1 MNTTRVTAGPSTL
14 VALSLIA
21 TVAVTTVAINL
32 LSRFQ
37 PLADRIQA
45 RDLARFVRGEEF
57 FPNRGNFIEFED
69 RLLVEEIPGADYSH
83 GGVYF
88 FGASDLKWALET
100 WELPPDIRPLV
111 HNYGVGALSHVLELQ
126 YLRFLIEDEH
136 LLKAGG
142 DKTQI
147 ILAVSWSNAVSW
159 APEAYFGPLWRRH
172 GLYTYTAEGGIHEAS
187 LSPFARRLRTE
198 RARCSGFVGGNFNRL
213 ARWIMTS
220 LGLPL
225 EASDQIKDPAE
236 ISAWVHTSVHLPA
249 ASVEKQVRAFDD
261 LLDYLQAQ
269 GVGVTVVFLPHRR
282 AFDEL
287 PLVGVYHDEVT
298 RICRARSVET
308 VDLSHALSEDEY
320 WDMGHP
326 NYRGLRKTHAALM
339 EVAAPQ
345 LARITARP

>member
-1 MNTTRVTAGPSTL
+1 VNTTHATAGTPTL

-21 TVAVTTVAINL
+21 TVGVTTIAIDL
-32 LSRFQ
+32 LARFQ

-69 RLLVEEIPGADYSH
+69 RLLVDEIPGADYSR
-83 GGVYF
+83 GGIYF

-100 WELPPDIRPLV
+100 WEVPGEIRPFV
-111 HNYGVGALSHVLELQ
+111 HNYGLGALSHALELQ
-126 YLRFLIEDEH
+126 FLRFLIEDEH
-136 LLKAGG
+136 LLKAGA

-147 ILAVSWSNAVSW
+147 ILGVSWSNAVSW
-159 APEAYFGPLWRRH
+159 SPEAYFGPLWRRH
-172 GLYTYTAEGGIHEAS
+172 GLYTYTAEGGIHEAP
-187 LSPFARRLRTE
+187 LSRVQRRLRTE

-225 EASDQIKDPAE
+225 EASDQIKEPAE
-236 ISAWVHTSVHLPA
+236 VSAWVHTNVHLPS

-261 LLDYLQAQ
+261 LLAYLQAQ

-308 VDLSHALSEDEY
+308 VDLSHALSEDEF

-326 NYRGLRKTHAALM
+326 TYRGLQKTHAALM
-339 EVAAPQ
+339 QVAAPY
-345 LARITARP
+345 LARIAPRP

>member
-1 MNTTRVTAGPSTL
+1 MTTTRAAAGTSTL

-21 TVAVTTVAINL
+21 TVAVTTVAIDL
-32 LSRFQ
+32 LARFQ

-45 RDLARFVRGEEF
+45 RDLERFVRGEEF

-69 RLLVEEIPGADYSH
+69 RLLVDEIPNADHSH

-100 WELPPDIRPLV
+100 WMLPREVRPLV
-111 HNYGVGALSHVLELQ
+111 GNYGVGALSHVFELQ
-126 YLRFLIEDEH
+126 FLRFLIEDEH
-136 LLKAGG
+136 LLSAGR
-142 DKTQI
+142 DKTEI
-147 ILAVSWSNAVSW
+147 ILGVSWSNAVSW
-159 APEAYFGPLWRRH
+159 KPEAYFGPLWSRH
-172 GLYTYTAEGGIHEAS
+172 GLYTYSPENGIHEAS
-187 LSPFARRLRTE
+187 LSPFQRRLRTE

-213 ARWIMTS
+213 ARAIMTS

-225 EASDQIKDPAE
+225 EAADQIKDPAQV
-236 ISAWVHTSVHLPA
+236 SAWVRTNTHLPK
-249 ASVEKQVRAFDD
+249 ASVETQVRAFDD
-261 LLDYLQAQ
+261 LLAYLQAQ

-298 RICRARSVET
+298 RICRARSIET
-308 VDLSHALSEDEY
+308 VDLTHLLSEDEF

-326 NYRGLRKTHAALM
+326 NYRGLQKTNAALM
-339 EVAAPQ
+339 DVAAPY
-345 LARITARP
+345 LARIAPRP

>member
-1 MNTTRVTAGPSTL
+1 MDTTRGTATSTL
-14 VALSLIA
+14 VALSLVA
-21 TVAVTTVAINL
+21 TVAATAVAVDL
-32 LSRFQ
+32 LSRFR

-69 RLLVEEIPGADYSH
+69 RLLVDEIPNADYSH

-88 FGASDLKWALET
+88 FGASDLKWALAT
-100 WELPPDIRPLV
+100 WELPAEEQPFV
-111 HNYGVGALSHVLELQ
+111 GNYGVGALSHVFELQ
-126 YLRFLIEDEH
+126 FLRFLIEDEH
-136 LLKAGG
+136 LLEAGG
-142 DKTQI
+142 DKTRI
-147 ILAVSWSNAVSW
+147 ILGVSWSNAVSW

-172 GLYTYTAEGGIHEAS
+172 GLYTYTADGGIHQAS
-187 LSPFARRLRTE
+187 QSRFGRWLRTE
-198 RARCSGFVGGNFNRL
+198 RAHCSGFIGGGFNRL
-213 ARWIMTS
+213 ARGLMTG

-225 EASDQIKDPAE
+225 EAADAIKDPAE
-236 ISAWVHTSVHLPA
+236 ISAWVRTHTHLPE

-261 LLDYLQAQ
+261 LLAYLQAQ

-308 VDLSHALSEDEY
+308 VDLTHALSEDEF

-326 NYRGLRKTHAALM
+326 NYRGLQKTNAALM
-339 EVAAPQ
+339 QVAAPH
-345 LARITARP
+345 LARIAPRP